1 MRVFANQESAWIFLV
16 LMALAPVAAVWF
28 YRRVPPTVGP
38 GLRVGLATLRAA
50 ALFLLFAALIEPVVA
65 LTSVAN
71 ERPVVAVLIDES
83 RSMSVRDGTG
93 GVERGSEAVELVSE
107 VLLERIARDAE
118 VAAYTF
124 STDVRPLEEGP
135 GGIRNA
141 AGFDGDATDLEN
153 AFEEVARGQGRGRL
167 GAVIVATDGAVNRG
181 GSPVD
186 AGIRLGVP
194 VFVLGVG
201 SPDPPVDIAVEE
213 VLTNRVSYAG
223 EILPVVARITSAGF
237 GESETNVE
245 IVEDGDV
252 LEREVVSLSGT
263 GEEAEVTFRVR
274 PREPGTHR
282 YTVRIPQ
289 APGETVTGN
298 NERIV
303 MTTALKGRFRVFL
316 AAPRPAWDFAFV
328 RRELEADRNVELTA
342 VVGDGSGLPASR
354 DELLEY
360 DLVLLVDPD
369 WSDPAVPE
377 DWLRAFVVERGG
389 GLAALGLPDG
399 PPGTLPSF
407 LPVESL
413 ERLAAPREER
423 VSLTPDGESSPV
435 LRVENGR
442 SENVLAWTGLPP
454 VWTAPAGT
462 FRAAP
467 EGVVL
472 AEAADGPVVVL
483 GGRPGGGQTLA
494 VLAEGIWRW
503 GMAGDNADLLSR
515 FVSNTAR
522 WLTARGEV
530 ERVAVT
536 TDADVVP
543 VGGLIGFRGQV
554 YRADLSPE
562 MGATLSLEVV
572 RGGGAPVAELSMTPV
587 VGGYEGELSAPP
599 PGAYTYRATA
609 SVDGE
614 IVGTDEGTFE
624 VETFALEDADVRRRA
639 SVLRRL
645 AEVTGGAYVT
655 PETLDDLPDELPL
668 ERVVRRR
675 SKEYELWDTPWL
687 LTAFVGLLSVEW
699 ALRRRKGMP

>member
-1 MRVFANQESAWIFLV
+1 MRIFANQESAWIFLV

-28 YRRVPPTVGP
+28 YRRVPPTVGR

-50 ALFLLFAALIEPVVA
+50 ALILLFAALIEPVVA
-65 LTSVAN
+65 LTSVGS

-83 RSMSVRDGTG
+83 RSMSVPDGTG

-118 VAAYTF
+118 VAAFAF
-124 STDVRPLEEGP
+124 SGDVRPLDEGSSGVEEVS
-135 GGIRNA
+135 R
-141 AGFDGDATDLEN
+141 FDGDATDLEN
-153 AFEEVARGQGRGRL
+153 AIEEVARGPGRGGL

-186 AGIRLGVP
+186 AGARLDAP

-201 SPDPPVDIAVEE
+201 SPEPPVDITVEE
-213 VLTNRVSYAG
+213 VLTNRISYAG
-223 EILPVVARITSAGF
+223 ETLPVVARITSAGF
-237 GESETNVE
+237 GGSETSVE

-252 LEREVVSLSGT
+252 IESQVVSLSGT

-282 YTVRIPQ
+282 YTVRVPE

-298 NERIV
+298 NERV
-303 MTTALKGRFRVFL
+303 VLTTTLKGRFRVLL
-316 AAPRPAWDFAFV
+316 AASRPAWDFAFV
-328 RRELEADRNVELTA
+328 RRELKADRNVELTA
-342 VVGDGSGLPASR
+342 VVGDGSGVPASR
-354 DELLEY
+354 EELLEY

-369 WSDPAVPE
+369 WDDPAVPE

-389 GLAALGLPDG
+389 GLAVFGLPEG
-399 PPGTLPSF
+399 TPGALPSF
-407 LPVESL
+407 LPVESV
-413 ERLAAPREER
+413 ERVAAPREER
-423 VSLTPDGESSPV
+423 VTLTPDGESSPI

-472 AEAADGPVVVL
+472 AEAGDGPVIVL
-483 GGRPGGGQTLA
+483 GGGPSGGQTLA

-503 GMAGDNADLLSR
+503 KMAGESEDLLST
-515 FVSNTAR
+515 FVSNAAR

-543 VGGLIGFRGQV
+543 VGGLIRFRGQV

-572 RGGGAPVAELSMTPV
+572 RGGGAPLAEVSMTPV

-609 SVDGE
+609 SIDGE
-614 IVGTDEGTFE
+614 VVGTDEGTFE
-624 VETFALEDADVRRRA
+624 VEPFALEDADVRRRS

-655 PETLDDLPDELPL
+655 PETLDDLPAELPL

-687 LTAFVGLLSVEW
+687 LTAFVGLLSIEW